1 MSERLLEEWHRKNV
15 YGDHKHADP
24 EELSQYLAAMCY
36 AKRNKSDPFFIE
48 GILAGVKDG
57 HKTLTF
63 VDLYGTKFTDKYIA
77 TSFARSIAS
86 PIIDATYRDDM
97 GAQEAKQI
105 LIDSFKALIA
115 RHKLFSKS
123 LVMVLV
129 TEDGVFEDK
138 VEIGAKYDYIGYKT
152 REDLF

>member
-1 MSERLLEEWHRKNV
+1 
-15 YGDHKHADP
+15 
-24 EELSQYLAAMCY
+24 MCY
-36 AKRNKSDPFFIE
+36 AKRNKADPFYIE

-86 PIIDATYRDDM
+86 PIIDASYKDNISAND
-97 GAQEAKQI
+97 AKKI
-105 LIDSFKALIA
+105 IIDSFKALIA
-115 RHKLFSKS
+115 RHKLFSRS
-123 LVMVLV
+123 LVLVLV
-129 TEDGVFEDK
+129 TEDGIFEDK
-138 VEIGAKYDYIGYKT
+138 VEIAAKYDYIGFKT